1 VKKIRIRILV
11 AIFLISSATLCLEI
25 TLTRYFSVSQDYHF
39 AFLVISIAFL
49 GYGASG
55 SFLATFR
62 KFREANLEN
71 FLCLCSFLYSF
82 FILSCFLLCN
92 SLPFDFIRLSWDKN
106 QVFFILIYYCILS
119 LPFFFAGLTISFA
132 ITRLAKAVTKVY
144 FSDLLGAGT
153 GSFLAVFIFL
163 PMGEKGVIIFI
174 SFLALLASFLLSVR
188 ASTFLKISL
197 IIFLIAEVILL
208 LLSPSWLNFR
218 ISPFKALPV
227 ALKYPQ
233 AKHLF
238 TKWNSISRV
247 DILESPAVR
256 YAPGL
261 SLLYRK
267 KLPPQLGLSV
277 DGGELTAV
285 THFQEEE
292 EQALE
297 FLSFLPSSLAYTFN
311 QRPSALIIEPKGGLE
326 VLTAL
331 HFKSRQIKVVESNPL
346 IVKLLNQELAAFDG
360 SLYLKKNVHLVS
372 ANTRAVLKQEKERY
386 DLIVFSLVDIFGS
399 SSTGVHG
406 FRENYLYTLE
416 SFSHLLERLSSQGIV
431 SITLFLLPPPRKE
444 IKMLATWI
452 EALERTQKEP
462 SSHIAAIRSWGTIS
476 YFIKNEPFTPQDTI
490 KLKAF
495 AKERLFDLVYYPG
508 IKAEETNIYNKFDK
522 PLYYDL
528 TLQLLASKTRKE
540 LYQNYLF
547 QLKPATDNRP
557 FFFNFFKLNKAKATY
572 KALGQKWLPLLQGGF
587 LVPLLLFQSLLVAF
601 LLILLPVLVLKKNIR
616 RRKGIFFKV
625 FFYFSLIGTA
635 FMFVEI
641 TWIQKFILFL
651 GHPLYSV
658 STIIFSLL
666 VSSGLGSFFSK
677 SLFGQNLK
685 KKLRTSL
692 ILCGSLI
699 LIYMLLLPLFFDNF
713 LGFKFSLKIL
723 LTFLVIFPLG
733 FFMGFPF
740 PTGIRILELE
750 EKRLIPWG
758 WATNAFSSVINSVFA
773 LLIAF
778 WGGYNLVLFLAAA
791 GYLLAFPLLSFSN
804 HRNKANT

>member
-1 VKKIRIRILV
+1 VKEIRIRLLA

-25 TLTRYFSVSQDYHF
+25 TLTRYFSISQDYHF

-55 SFLATFR
+55 SFLAFFK
-62 KFREANLEN
+62 KFREANLEK
-71 FLCLCSFLYSF
+71 FLCLSSFLYSL
-82 FILSCFLLCN
+82 FILISFLLCN

-106 QVFFILIYYCILS
+106 QMFFILIYYFILS

-132 ITRLAKAVTKVY
+132 ITKLAKAVNKIY
-144 FSDLLGAGT
+144 FADLIGAGT
-153 GSFLAVFIFL
+153 GSFLAVFIFF
-163 PMGEKGVIIFI
+163 PKGEKGVMIII
-174 SFLALLASFLLSVR
+174 AFLALLASFLLSFR
-188 ASTFLKISL
+188 ASTFLRLSL
-197 IIFLIAEVILL
+197 IILLMAEAALFIS
-208 LLSPSWLNFR
+208 SPSCLNFR

-233 AKHLF
+233 AEHLF
-238 TKWNSISRV
+238 TKWNAISRV

-277 DGGELTAV
+277 NGGELTAV
-285 THFQEEE
+285 TRFQEEE
-292 EQALE
+292 QQALE
-297 FLSFLPSSLAYTFN
+297 FLSFLPSSLAYTLS
-311 QRPSALIIEPKGGLE
+311 QRPSTLIIEPKGGLD
-326 VLTAL
+326 VLAAL
-331 HFKSRQIKVVESNPL
+331 HFKSRQIKVIESNPL
-346 IVKLLNQELAAFDG
+346 IVKMHNQELATFGG
-360 SLYLKKNVHLVS
+360 SLYQQKNIHLIS
-372 ANTRAVLKQEKERY
+372 ANTRTALKQEKERY

-399 SSTGVHG
+399 SSTGVYG

-416 SFSHLLERLSSQGIV
+416 SFSHLWERLSPQGII
-431 SITLFLLPPPRKE
+431 SLTLFLLPPPRKE
-444 IKMLATWI
+444 LRLLATWI
-452 EALERTQKEP
+452 EALERAQQEP
-462 SSHIAAIRSWGTIS
+462 ASHLVAIRSWGTIS
-476 YFIKNEPFTPQDTI
+476 YFIKKAPFTPQDII

-528 TLQLLASKTRKE
+528 ILQLLTSPAREE
-540 LYQNYLF
+540 LYENYLF

-557 FFFNFFKLNKAKATY
+557 FFFNFYKLSKVKATY

-587 LVPLLLFQSLLVAF
+587 LVPLLLFQSLIVAF

-616 RRKGIFFKV
+616 RRKGLFSRV
-625 FFYFSLIGTA
+625 FFYFSLIGAA

-658 STIIFSLL
+658 SAIIFSLL

-677 SLFGQNLK
+677 SLFSQNLK

-692 ILCGSLI
+692 IVCGSLI
-699 LIYMLLLPLFFDNF
+699 LIYILFLPLFFDNV
-713 LGFKFSLKIL
+713 LGFKFSLKIV
-723 LTFLVIFPLG
+723 LTFLIIFPLG

-740 PTGIRILELE
+740 PTGIRILEEE
-750 EKRLIPWG
+750 EKRLIPWS
-758 WATNAFSSVINSVFA
+758 WATNAFSSVISSVFA
-773 LLIAF
+773 LLIAL

-791 GYLLAFPLLSFSN
+791 GYLLALPLLSFSN
-804 HRNKANT
+804 HRYEANT

>member
-1 VKKIRIRILV
+1 MAPIRIRLLI

-25 TLTRYFSVSQDYHF
+25 TLTRYFSISQDYHF

-55 SFLATFR
+55 SFLAFFK
-62 KFREANLEN
+62 KFQSANLEN
-71 FLCLCSFLYSF
+71 FLCLSSF
-82 FILSCFLLCN
+82 FYSLFILASFLLCN
-92 SLPFDFIRLSWDKN
+92 SLPFDLIRLSWDKN
-106 QVFFILIYYCILS
+106 QIFFILIYYLILS

-132 ITRLAKAVTKVY
+132 ITKLARAVNKIY
-144 FSDLLGAGT
+144 FADLIGAGT
-153 GSFLAVFIFL
+153 GSILAVFIFL
-163 PMGEKGVIIFI
+163 PKGEKGVMVFI
-174 SFLALLASFLLSVR
+174 AFLALLASFLLSLR
-188 ASTFLKISL
+188 ASTLLRLSL
-197 IIFLIAEVILL
+197 IILLMAEAALFIF
-208 LLSPSWLNFR
+208 SPSCLNFR

-238 TKWNSISRV
+238 TRWNAISRV

-261 SLLYRK
+261 SLLYRNE
-267 KLPPQLGLSV
+267 LPPQLGLSV

-292 EQALE
+292 PALE
-297 FLSFLPSSLAYTFN
+297 FLSFLPSSLAYTLS
-311 QRPSALIIEPKGGLE
+311 QRPSTLIIEPKGGLD

-331 HFKSRQIKVVESNPL
+331 HFKSSQIKVIESNPL
-346 IVKLLNQELAAFDG
+346 IAKLLNNELAAFSG
-360 SLYLKKNVHLVS
+360 SLYQQKNIHLIS
-372 ANTRAVLKQEKERY
+372 ANTRAALKQEKERY
-386 DLIVFSLVDIFGS
+386 DLIVFSLVDVFGS
-399 SSTGVHG
+399 SSTGVYG

-416 SFSHLLERLSSQGIV
+416 SFSHLWERLSPQGII
-431 SITLFLLPPPRKE
+431 SLTLFLLPPPRKE
-444 IKMLATWI
+444 IRLLATWI
-452 EALERTQKEP
+452 EALEKAQKEP
-462 SSHIAAIRSWGTIS
+462 TSHLVAIRSWGTIS
-476 YFIKNEPFTPQDTI
+476 YFIKKAPFASQDII

-528 TLQLLASKTRKE
+528 TLQLLAPSARKE
-540 LYQNYLF
+540 LYENYLF

-557 FFFNFFKLNKAKATY
+557 FFFNFYKLSRLKATF
-572 KALGQKWLPLLQGGF
+572 KALGQKWLPLLQGSF
-587 LVPLLLFQSLLVAF
+587 LVPLLLFQSVLVAF
-601 LLILLPVLVLKKNIR
+601 LLILLPILVLKKNIR
-616 RRKGIFFKV
+616 RRRSIFFQV
-625 FFYFSLIGTA
+625 FSYFSLIGA
-635 FMFVEI
+635 AYMFVEI

-651 GHPLYSV
+651 GQPLYSI
-658 STIIFSLL
+658 SAIIFSLL
-666 VSSGLGSFFSK
+666 ISSGLGSFFSK
-677 SLFGQNLK
+677 SLFSQDLK

-692 ILCGSLI
+692 ILCSGLI

-713 LGFKFSLKIL
+713 LGLKFSLKII
-723 LTFLVIFPLG
+723 LTFLIIFPLG

-740 PTGIRILELE
+740 PTGIRILESE

-758 WATNAFSSVINSVFA
+758 WATNAFSSVINSVLA

-791 GYLLAFPLLSFSN
+791 GYSLALPLLSFSN

>member
-1 VKKIRIRILV
+1 MTPIRFRLLA

-25 TLTRYFSVSQDYHF
+25 TLTRFFSISQDYHF

-55 SFLATFR
+55 SFLAFFK
-62 KFREANLEN
+62 KFQSANLEN
-71 FLCLCSFLYSF
+71 FLCLSSFLYSL
-82 FILSCFLLCN
+82 FILASFLLCN
-92 SLPFDFIRLSWDKN
+92 SLSFDLIRLSWDKN
-106 QVFFILIYYCILS
+106 QIFFILIYYFILS

-132 ITRLAKAVTKVY
+132 ITKLAQAVNKIY
-144 FSDLLGAGT
+144 FADLIGAGT
-153 GSFLAVFIFL
+153 GSILAVFIFL
-163 PMGEKGVIIFI
+163 PKGEKGVMVFI
-174 SFLALLASFLLSVR
+174 AFLALLASFLLSLR
-188 ASTFLKISL
+188 ASILLRLSL
-197 IIFLIAEVILL
+197 IILLMAEAALFIF
-208 LLSPSWLNFR
+208 SPSCLSFR

-238 TKWNSISRV
+238 TRWNATSRV

-267 KLPPQLGLSV
+267 ELPPQLGLSV

-292 EQALE
+292 ESALE
-297 FLSFLPSSLAYTFN
+297 FLSFLPYSLAYALS
-311 QRPSALIIEPKGGLE
+311 QRPSTLVIEPKGGLD
-326 VLTAL
+326 VLAAL
-331 HFKSRQIKVVESNPL
+331 HFKSSQIKVVESNPL
-346 IVKLLNQELAAFDG
+346 VAKLFNNELAAFSG
-360 SLYLKKNVHLVS
+360 SLYQQKNVHLIS
-372 ANTRAVLKQEKERY
+372 ANTRAALKQEKERY
-386 DLIVFSLVDIFGS
+386 DLIVFSLVDVFGS
-399 SSTGVHG
+399 SSTGVYG

-416 SFSHLLERLSSQGIV
+416 SFSHLWERLSPQGII
-431 SITLFLLPPPRKE
+431 SLTLFLLPPPRKE
-444 IKMLATWI
+444 IKVLATWI
-452 EALERTQKEP
+452 EALERAQQEP
-462 SSHIAAIRSWGTIS
+462 ASHLIAIRSWGTIS
-476 YFIKNEPFTPQDTI
+476 YFIKKAPFTSQDI
-490 KLKAF
+490 AKLKAF

-528 TLQLLASKTRKE
+528 TLQLLASPTRKE
-540 LYQNYLF
+540 LYENYLF

-557 FFFNFFKLNKAKATY
+557 FFFNFYKLSRMRATF
-572 KALGQKWLPLLQGGF
+572 KALGQKWVPLLQGGF
-587 LVPLLLFQSLLVAF
+587 LVPLLLIQSLVVAF
-601 LLILLPVLVLKKNIR
+601 LLVLLPVLALRKNIS

-625 FFYFSLIGTA
+625 FFYFSLIGAA

-658 STIIFSLL
+658 SAIIFSLL

-677 SLFGQNLK
+677 NLFSQDLR

-692 ILCGSLI
+692 ILCSGLI
-699 LIYMLLLPLFFDNF
+699 LIYMFLLPLFFDSF
-713 LGFKFSLKIL
+713 MGFKFSLKII

-740 PTGIRILELE
+740 PTGIRILESE

-758 WATNAFSSVINSVFA
+758 WATNAFSSVINSVLA